1 MTGNV
6 QPIRNVLAAVAEA
19 PIDAVPAPANDRDGK
34 YGGRPPKVMPDGCP
48 VIPVGTENGTFYFL
62 TALGELRGLTCDKVA
77 NKHIVGMFAPDSDY
91 LMEAWPRKK
100 LVKTK
105 DDDGNEVEEW
115 LVTGWRNDDV
125 AMLLMDVAAAKGVW
139 NAREKVRGRG
149 AWVDDDGG
157 LVLHCGNHVL
167 LGGTWKRPG
176 MHDAMVYPTM
186 PPIPTPK
193 GDKSD
198 TAAMVAPKLVDELRS
213 KGIELAADAS
223 PAMALF
229 ELLKTWNWDRPL
241 IDPVLM
247 LGWLAVAPFGGAL
260 DYRPIIW
267 TTGGKAAGKTSLQ
280 FVMDWLFDG
289 GILQSPNAS
298 EAGIRQTLGQ
308 QSLPVGL
315 DEAEAE
321 ADNRK
326 LLALVT
332 LARLAATS
340 QGNIIRGGQDH
351 QASEFRA
358 TSCFLFSSI
367 LVPPLTPADKSRIGL
382 LELKRLPPGS
392 KKPKLDKREFNAIG
406 AWMRKRFADRWH
418 EWEGILSAFT
428 DALLEEGK
436 QSSRAAD
443 QFGTLRAGAH
453 ILLDPDPPEAEE
465 LTIWGGLLS
474 IDNLAET
481 AGEVDEGPMCLDHLM
496 SSPVQ
501 LGARRESRLVEDWLA
516 DAVAQ
521 PRIGAA
527 PEVAAEFDG
536 RRRKADEAL
545 GQIGL
550 KVVRVTDKP
559 PVPGRAYLAIADAH
573 QALGK
578 LLENSKFRDGV
589 WSQPLGRIDGAVK
602 AANRR
607 IGKRQTKCTLV
618 PLDAVIPTDDDAVA
632 GAAAER
638 VDA

>member
-1 MTGNV
+1 MTGKL
-6 QPIRNVLAAVAEA
+6 QPIRNVLANPSEA
-19 PIDAVPAPANDRDGK
+19 PIDGVPPPANDRDGR

-48 VIPVGTENGTFYFL
+48 VIPVGTENGVFFFL

-100 LVKTK
+100 LVKQE

-115 LVTGWRNDDV
+115 IVTGWRNDDV
-125 AMLLMDVAAAKGVW
+125 AMLLMDVAASKGVW

-167 LGGTWKRPG
+167 LGGAWKRPG
-176 MHDAMVYPTM
+176 MHDDMVYPTM
-186 PPIPTPK
+186 PPIPLPR
-193 GDKSD
+193 GDRHD
-198 TAAMVAPKLVDELRS
+198 TALTIAPKLVGELRS
-213 KGIELAADAS
+213 RGIAIADDAS
-223 PAMALF
+223 PALALF

-260 DYRPIIW
+260 DYRPILW

-280 FVMDWLFDG
+280 KMMDWLFDG

-367 LVPPLTPADKSRIGL
+367 LVPPLTPADRSRIGL
-382 LELKRLPPGS
+382 LELKRLPDGGKAPS
-392 KKPKLDKREFNAIG
+392 LDKREFNAIG

-418 EWEGILSAFT
+418 EWSGILSAFT
-428 DALLEEGK
+428 DALLEEGR

-453 ILLDPDPPEAEE
+453 MLLDPDPPEAEE

-481 AGEVDEGPMCLDHLM
+481 AGEADEGPMCLDHLM

-501 LGARRESRLVEDWLA
+501 LGPRRESRLVEDWLA
-516 DAVAQ
+516 QSVAQ
-521 PRIGAA
+521 PRAGAA
-527 PEVAAEFDG
+527 IEVVAEFDSA
-536 RRRKADEAL
+536 RTKADEAL

-550 KVVRVTDKP
+550 KVIRVTDKP
-559 PVPGRAYLAIADAH
+559 PIPGRPYLAIADAH
-573 QALGK
+573 QALAK
-578 LLENSKFRDGV
+578 LFETSKFRDGV
-589 WSQPLGRIDGAVK
+589 WSQPLGRIEGARK
-602 AANRR
+602 GQNRR

-618 PLDAVIPTDDDAVA
+618 PLDAVLALDDAAV
-632 GAAAER
+632 GSEPAAR

>member
-1 MTGNV
+1 MNGNL
-6 QPIRNVLAAVAEA
+6 QPIRNALANPVDA
-19 PIDAVPAPANDRDGK
+19 PIDGVPPPANDRDGR
-34 YGGRPPKVMPDGCP
+34 YGGKPPKVVPEGCP
-48 VIPVGTENGTFYFL
+48 VIPVGTENGVFYFL

-77 NKHIVGMFAPDSDY
+77 NKHIVGMFAPDSDFLY
-91 LMEAWPRKK
+91 EAWPRKK
-100 LVKTK
+100 LVKRK
-105 DDDGNEVEEW
+105 DEDGNEVEEW
-115 LVTGWRNDDV
+115 TVTGWRNDDV
-125 AMLLMDVAAAKGVW
+125 AALLMDVAASKGVW
-139 NAREKVRGRG
+139 NPREKVRGRG
-149 AWVDDDGG
+149 AWTDDDGG

-167 LGGTWKRPG
+167 LGGAWQRPG
-176 MHDAMVYPTM
+176 QHDDMVYPTM
-186 PPIPTPK
+186 PPIPLPR
-193 GDKSD
+193 GDRHD
-198 TAAMVAPKLVDELRS
+198 TAATIAPKLVGELRS
-213 KGIELAADAS
+213 RGIAIADDAS

-229 ELLKTWNWDRPL
+229 EILKTWNWARPL

-247 LGWLAVAPFGGAL
+247 LGWIAVAPFGGAL
-260 DYRPIIW
+260 DYRPIVW

-280 FVMDWLFDG
+280 KLLDWLFDG

-326 LLALVT
+326 LLSLVT

-367 LVPPLTPADKSRIGL
+367 LVPPLTPADRSRIAL
-382 LELKRLPPGS
+382 LDLKRLPDGGRAPS
-392 KKPKLDKREFNAIG
+392 LDKREFQAIG
-406 AWMRKRFADRWH
+406 AWMRKRFADRWS
-418 EWEGILSAFT
+418 EWAGVLSAFT
-428 DALLEEGK
+428 DALLEEGR

-453 ILLDPDPPEAEE
+453 MLLDADPPDAEE

-481 AGEVDEGPMCLDHLM
+481 AGEVDEGPACIDHLM

-501 LGARRESRLVEDWLA
+501 LGARRESRLIEDWVA

-521 PRIGAA
+521 PRVGASA
-527 PEVAAEFDG
+527 EVVVEFDSK
-536 RRRKADEAL
+536 RAKADEAL

-550 KVVRVTDKP
+550 KVIRSADRP
-559 PVPGRAYLAIADAH
+559 PVPGREYLAVASLH
-573 QALGK
+573 QALAK
-578 LLENSKFRDGV
+578 LFETSKFRDGV
-589 WSQPLGRIDGAVK
+589 WKQPLARIEGAVDN
-602 AANRR
+602 ANRR
-607 IGKRQTKCTLV
+607 IGKRQTKCVLV
-618 PLDAVIPTDDDAVA
+618 PLDAVLSFGDAVVCERV
-632 GAAAER
+632 AER